1 MLTVSKKLKGIIPY
15 RIVLWPTD
23 QALKQMADRLPPIH
37 CVRVEAANTELQN
50 GRCVVDH
57 HLSLTLRI
65 DLRRKLDELFK
76 ELITNARIR
85 VHKAEKLGDRVTI
98 RRYAG
103 GPDPDNLVDDFVTLY
118 NAFVNSKTGKSFPI
132 SSDLVKSYFPHADL
146 ILMDLDAKS
155 ICGHLNLVDRDAG
168 ISRLG
173 FSGSRRFDDQPTAR
187 LAGILNVYLHWY
199 EIQKYREEGLH
210 TYDFGGIGGV
220 DDNVGV
226 NRFKLQFGGT
236 IVREHNYLLA
246 GMPTLWRAVF
256 NMFTALTARGRRRRQ
271 MERAGDRWR
280 RMPVERI
287 RQIIQ
292 TSVQDFEEGA
302 KQHGSSEEVKYEASA

>member
-1 MLTVSKKLKGIIPY
+1 MITVSKNLKGVIPY
-15 RIVLWPTD
+15 RIILWPD
-23 QALKQMADRLPPIH
+23 DAALKELADHLPPTHI
-37 CVRVEAANTELQN
+37 VRVEAATTELEG
-50 GRCVVDH
+50 GRCIVDH
-57 HLSLTLRI
+57 HLSLTLMI

-76 ELITNARIR
+76 DLITNARIR

-103 GPDPDNLVDDFVTLY
+103 GPDHANLVDEFVTLY
-118 NAFVNSKTGKSFPI
+118 NTFVISKTGKLFPI
-132 SSDLVKSYFPHADL
+132 STDLVKSYFPHADL
-146 ILMDLDAKS
+146 IMMDLDGKS
-155 ICGHLNLVDRDAG
+155 ICGHLNLMDRDAG

-173 FSGSRRFDDQPTAR
+173 FSGSRRFDDPPTAR

-199 EIQKYREEGLH
+199 EIQTYREEGLR

-220 DDNVGV
+220 GDNVGV

-246 GMPTLWRAVF
+246 GMPTLWRAGF
-256 NMFTALTARGRRRRQ
+256 NMFTALTARGRRRKE

-292 TSVQDFEEGA
+292 TSVQDFEESA
-302 KQHGSSEEVKYEASA
+302 KHGSEEVKLEASA

>member
-1 MLTVSKKLKGIIPY
+1 MITLSKNLKGIIPY

-23 QALKQMADRLPPIH
+23 EALKKMAGRLPPTH
-37 CVRVEAANTELQN
+37 CVRVEAATAELEN
-50 GRCVVDH
+50 ARCVVDH
-57 HLSLTLRI
+57 HLSLTLTI
-65 DLRRKLDELFK
+65 DLRRPLDELFK

-98 RRYAG
+98 RRYTG
-103 GPDPDNLVDDFVTLY
+103 GPDPDNLIDDFVTLY

-132 SSDLVKSYFPHADL
+132 SSDLVRSYFPHADL
-146 ILMDLDAKS
+146 ILMDLDGKS
-155 ICGHLNLVDRDAG
+155 ICGHLNLVDREAG
-168 ISRLG
+168 ISRMG

-199 EIQKYREEGLH
+199 EIQKYREEGLR

-256 NMFTALTARGRRRRQ
+256 NMFTAMTARGRRRRQ

-292 TSVQDFEEGA
+292 TSVQDFEESA
-302 KQHGSSEEVKYEASA
+302 KHTSSEEVKYEASA